1 MALCNSSLAQKALDV
16 NLLTGSAQVSIPIG
30 VLTSGDIVY
39 PISFNY
45 WGGGVKVD
53 DYGQR
58 FGLGWSFSAEAAV
71 RREVRGFPDD
81 VEVATGTGNPVYK
94 GWIRTGNAATAVD
107 NFTIVNDNNPNTCTD
122 EVTDYS
128 YMNSNFPDNL
138 DTEPDIFTV
147 DVPGLNFQFVFDKN
161 QQIKTIPYRDVKI
174 DYTLS
179 QYAGE
184 EGQISSF
191 TITNDKGIKYVFSQ
205 NYFLTFRYITE
216 NIDLSSLPAFIR
228 TYKFYHNTNGLVY
241 YRSAWYITSITDTKL
256 NQLTYS
262 YEMTEGDPP
271 SFGNENI
278 RLVIPQNQIQNLY
291 IDRTHTSIPRIK
303 KINVFQG
310 GIGGVED
317 GLDFAYKGNNP
328 HASLHE
334 MKFLRS
340 GVIVWLNVAG
350 PFNKTNDGEKAGRY
364 FLDDIFVTAEHCSAI
379 TQKYRFTY
387 YNVDLVN
394 KTSYCT
400 GVDSITNA
408 QDYWGCYNGA
418 INNPDLIPP
427 IWVYAYNS
435 SVSKY
440 KITPIPNYQGN
451 DQVYLSGSDRSVNA
465 NAVAGSLKR
474 IIYPNGGVTEIEYDN
489 NEYFDA
495 DVNGAIAGGGI
506 RVRKITNND
515 GLNTNEVT
523 YYDYNDPSNNVTTGK
538 AISIP
543 DFTFA
548 FPNSTSYS
556 TIEDRVKNS
565 TYRTLY
571 DYSGE
576 RKQIIYGKVTV
587 RKTNGGKTLYEFNTS
602 GTRGSAPTGDWAES
616 FVNITRQI
624 TSLPNPCTAIAP
636 DFFTNGKNIYPFPS
650 NANFD
655 FARGLLDKVYNYNE
669 SGGLISEQAYTY
681 NYSHSSA
688 TKIAAL
694 KFDDVGNVRGYSK
707 YNILTNQDKLIVS
720 QITKT
725 YNASNPNSSVYTSE
739 TQLFEYP
746 TGSIAYRLP
755 ITIKKENSDGK
766 TYVTSMKYAKD
777 YTTTGNGDDAEKA
790 IHRLKEIGY
799 NALIESYQSVQQSGQ
814 SEKFI
819 SGSLT
824 KFKKSAFGEFAVN
837 VPLPNETY
845 SFAEPN
851 GTTSFTPSAINSTT
865 QVFTFDSKY
874 FKTGTVLKLNEDGN
888 PGSVIGN
895 SRITSSV
902 LYHFPL
908 GLKVVE
914 FSNAKQD
921 EILYAPFDYYSIPGI
936 MVYPGG
942 STVKPGRY
950 STSCLAFTTGVNIS
964 GTIEKAA
971 TNKNIV
977 FSCWI
982 KDAPGSGS
990 LTVTL
995 TASGFSAN
1003 YSVPFTAHSNWKY
1016 YEIKMP
1022 RPSPQTI
1029 TVTVTTTD
1037 ALKIDDILVYPDNAS
1052 VKTNSYTKL
1061 TSIRKGVEVSN
1072 GVHLTA
1078 ETGMNGTTR
1087 YYQYANTAMPHLI
1100 KDVDENIVQI
1110 NEPRQINQTAEF
1122 AILFMTLPPIVQVSI
1137 PADFDV
1143 FVFVPCDAV
1152 ITYTWD
1158 FGDGSSPTVTTTK
1171 TATHTYTTA
1180 GSYVPSCTISAAGYT
1195 SFTYSDPLHPVVV
1208 HGGPI
1213 PQLCASGVIEYSQ
1226 STGCELAICTGG
1238 HQPTC
1243 IETKF
1248 IVSSM
1253 SGGSI
1258 TEITNW
1264 HWQKAP
1270 AGTSNWTTV
1279 SNGAVGVII
1288 VPFST
1293 TPPVTQSYKV
1303 KCTVTLGNGLT
1314 GTSAEYTI
1322 ISN

>member
-1 MALCNSSLAQKALDV
+1 
-16 NLLTGSAQVSIPIG
+16 
-30 VLTSGDIVY
+30 
-39 PISFNY
+39 
-45 WGGGVKVD
+45 
-53 DYGQR
+53 
-58 FGLGWSFSAEAAV
+58 LGWSFSAEAGV

-81 VEVATGTGNPVYK
+81 VEISTGTGPYK
-94 GWIRTGNAATAVD
+94 GWIRTGNAANAVD
-107 NFTIVNDNNPNTCTD
+107 NFTISNDNNPNTCSD

-128 YMNSNFPDNL
+128 YMNSNFPENL

-174 DYTLS
+174 DYTVS
-179 QYAGE
+179 TYGGAE
-184 EGQISSF
+184 AGQITSF
-191 TITNDKGIKYVFSQ
+191 TITNDKGIKYTFGQS
-205 NYFLTFRYITE
+205 YYITFRYISE
-216 NIDLSSLPAFIR
+216 NTDPSSLPAFR
-228 TYKFYHNTNGLVY
+228 RNYKFYHNTGGQVY
-241 YRSAWYITSITDTKL
+241 YRSTWYITSITDTKL

-262 YEMTEGDPP
+262 YELTEGEPHR
-271 SFGNENI
+271 FGDENI
-278 RLVIPQNQIQNLY
+278 RLVNSQNQIQNLY
-291 IDRTHTSIPRIK
+291 VDKTYTSIPRIK

-310 GIGGVED
+310 GFGALED
-317 GLDFAYKGNNP
+317 GLDFAYRGNNP

-340 GVIVWLNVAG
+340 GAIVWLNLAG
-350 PFNKTNDGEKAGRY
+350 PFNKTNDGERVGRY
-364 FLDDIFVTAEHCSAI
+364 FLEDILVTAGHCSAI
-379 TQKYRFTY
+379 TQKYKFTY

-418 INNPDLIPP
+418 LTNTNLVPSV
-427 IWVYAYNS
+427 WVYAYNS
-435 SVSKY
+435 NVSKY

-451 DQVYLSGSDRSVNA
+451 DQVLLTGADRSVNA
-465 NAVAGSLKR
+465 NAEAGSLKR
-474 IIYPNGGVTEIEYDN
+474 IIYPTGGVTEIEYDN

-495 DVNGAIAGGGI
+495 DVNGAVAGGGI
-506 RVRKITNND
+506 RVRKVTNND

-523 YYDYNDPSNNVTTGK
+523 YYDYNDPSTSVTTGK

-548 FPNSTSYS
+548 FPNNTTYS

-602 GTRGSAPTGDWAES
+602 GTRGSAAIDDWAES

-624 TSLPNPCTAIAP
+624 TSVPNPCTAIAP

-655 FARGLLDKVYNYNE
+655 FARGLLDKVKNYNE
-669 SGGLISEQAYTY
+669 SGGLISEQIYTY
-681 NYSHSSA
+681 NYSHSSTA
-688 TKIAAL
+688 KIAAL

-707 YNILTNQDKLIVS
+707 YNILTNQDKLIANQV
-720 QITKT
+720 TKT

-746 TGSIAYRLP
+746 TGAETYRLP
-755 ITIKKENSDGK
+755 KVIKKENSDGK

-799 NALIESYQSVQQSGQ
+799 NALIESYQSVQEGSV
-814 SEKFI
+814 EKFI

-824 KFKKSAFGEFAVN
+824 IFKKSAFGEFAAN

-851 GTTSFTPSAINSTT
+851 GVTSFTPSAISSNT
-865 QVFTFDSKY
+865 FTFDSKY
-874 FKTGTVLKLNEDGN
+874 YKTGTVITLNEDGN
-888 PGSVIGN
+888 PGTVIGN
-895 SRITSSV
+895 SRIAGSV

-908 GLKVVE
+908 GLKVAE
-914 FSNAKQD
+914 FSNAKQN
-921 EILYAPFDYYSIPGI
+921 EILYAPFDYISIPGI
-936 MVYPGG
+936 VSYSGG
-942 STVKPGRY
+942 TIVKPGRY
-950 STSCLAFTTGVNIS
+950 STSCLSFNTGNNIS

-977 FSCWI
+977 FSCWV
-982 KDAPGSGS
+982 KDAQSSGS
-990 LTVTL
+990 MTVTL

-1029 TVTVTTTD
+1029 TVTATTSV
-1037 ALKIDDILVYPDNAS
+1037 AIKIDDILVYPDNAS

-1061 TSIRKGVEVSN
+1061 TVIRKGAEVSN

-1110 NEPRQINQTAEF
+1110 NEPRQINQSTQF
-1122 AILFMTLPPIVQVSI
+1122 AILFMTPPPIVQVNI

-1143 FVFVPCDAV
+1143 FVVAPCDAV

-1171 TATHTYTTA
+1171 TATHTYNTA
-1180 GSYVPSCTISAAGYT
+1180 GSYTLNCTISATGYT
-1195 SFTYSDPLHPVVV
+1195 SFTEAYPVIV

-1213 PQLCASGVIEYSQ
+1213 PYLCASGVIEYSP
-1226 STGCELAICTGG
+1226 STGCELAICSGG

-1243 IETKF
+1243 TETKF

-1258 TEITNW
+1258 SEIINW

-1293 TPPVTQSYKV
+1293 TPPVTQSYKI

-1314 GTSAEYTI
+1314 GVSAEYTI